1 MRCDDDKLVSQCA
14 IISSLGPWEEKMER
28 THLGRVEPAVKL
40 LRKRPL
46 KDGARETD
54 TENLAKRTP
63 DKDEAR

>member
-1 MRCDDDKLVSQCA
+1 MCDYIVFGT
-14 IISSLGPWEEKMER
+14 LGREKMER
-28 THLGRVEPAVKL
+28 THLGRVEPVVKL